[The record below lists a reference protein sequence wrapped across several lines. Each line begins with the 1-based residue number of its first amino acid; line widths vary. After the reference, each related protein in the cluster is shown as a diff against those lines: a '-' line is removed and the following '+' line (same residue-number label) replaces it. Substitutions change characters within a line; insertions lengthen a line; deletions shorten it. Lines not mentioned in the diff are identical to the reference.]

1 MRLVPRGRL
10 YGGLGVL
17 VIVPALLGL
26 SACGS
31 SSDDTQQGGEM
42 VANLTSYPD
51 YLDPQLSYTAEGW
64 EALYPTYTPLLTYA
78 HERGEAG
85 TEVIPGLAE
94 DLPDVSADGKTYDLT
109 LRKGMEY
116 SDGTPIKACDF
127 RFAVERMFD
136 LNSGGSSFYTDIVGA
151 ADYQKGSADEITGIE
166 CDDESGDIT
175 INLEQPRGTFPQE
188 LALMFVAPVP
198 PDTPKDENQTKSP
211 PPSSGPFTITDVK
224 PGRTFVMKKNP
235 KFQTILD
242 AGADIPEAQLD
253 EITVEEVK
261 NTSTQVTDVEQNEVD
276 YMFDPPAPDRLPEV
290 EQKYADRFR
299 FEDSINVYYF
309 WMNNQEPPFDDVKVR
324 QAVNYAIDPA
334 ALTRI
339 FGGRLNVSQTI
350 LPEGMPGHKDFE
362 LYPGPDVEKARQLM
376 EEADPSD
383 TDITVWT
390 NDEPDRKKLGAY
402 YQDVLNDIGF
412 NADLKIINGEIYF
425 TQIGNMKTENLDTGF
440 SDWFQDYP
448 HPNDFFQ
455 PLLAGESIQPTNNQ
469 NNSLTDIPELN
480 KKIDELVQE
489 EFTPEVQE
497 QYGDL
502 DEAFM
507 KEAVWAPY
515 GSERFTT
522 FVSERLNFDE
532 VYWHPL
538 MSHDWTSFALNE
550 GS

>member
-1 MRLVPRGRL
+1 MKLGPRGRL
-10 YGGLGVL
+10 YGSLGVL

-26 SACGS
+26 NACGS
-31 SSDDTQQGGEM
+31 SSNDTQQGGEM

-78 HERGEAG
+78 HEPGEAG

-94 DLPDVSADGKTYDLT
+94 DLPDVTPDGKTYDLT

-127 RFAVERMFD
+127 KFAVERMFD
-136 LNSGGSSFYTDIVGA
+136 VNSGGSSFYTDIVGA
-151 ADYQKGSADEITGIE
+151 ADYQKGSADEISGIE
-166 CDDESGDIT
+166 CDDDSGDIT
-175 INLEQPRGTFPQE
+175 INLEEPRGTFQQE

-242 AGADIPEAQLD
+242 AGADIPEAQVD

-309 WMNNQEPPFDDVKVR
+309 WMNNAEPPFDDVKVR

-334 ALTRI
+334 ALTRL

-362 LYPGPDVEKARQLM
+362 LYPGPDIEKAKQLI

-425 TQIGNMKTENLDTGF
+425 AQIGNQKTENLDTGF

-455 PLLAGESIQPTNNQ
+455 PLLSGESIQPTNNQ
-469 NNSLTDIPELN
+469 NNSLTDIPALN
-480 KKIDELVQE
+480 KKIDELAQE
-489 EFTPEVQE
+489 EFTPEVQQ

-522 FVSERLNFDE
+522 FVSDRLNFDE
-532 VYWHPL
+532 VFWHPL